1 MEVHHHSPDSHREG
15 HKKKWSSYLLEFLML
30 FLAVY
35 LGFIAENLREH
46 KVEKARAK
54 EFSKSLVQDLE
65 NDIVDIN
72 WQIKLTHNYLSVAD
86 SLLEIS
92 KRRLEG
98 RNAAAFSFYTRFV
111 YWTGPVNWHRATF
124 EQIKNS
130 GSLRYFRNTIL
141 SKLMKYDAAINDI
154 QSEFDNHMTR
164 GNMLLN
170 PINKIIEPGLHHELS
185 SYFIWTIDTLS
196 TATRERFYS
205 KDVPSLENKREV
217 IRELLNMVVVQQR
230 NLLQNSRDRLP
241 KAIAIAKELIA
252 DLKKEYHLDSK

>member
-1 MEVHHHSPDSHREG
+1 MEVHHAQHAG
-15 HKKKWSSYLLEFLML
+15 HKKKWHEYLLEFLML
-30 FLAVY
+30 FLAVF
-35 LGFIAENLREH
+35 LGFIAENVREH

-65 NDIVDIN
+65 NDITDIN
-72 WQIKLTHNYLSVAD
+72 RQVKMTRSYLSVAD
-86 SLLEIS
+86 SILELG

-98 RNAAAFSFYTRFV
+98 RNAAAFSFYARFV

-130 GSLRYFRNTIL
+130 GSLRYFKNRLL
-141 SKLMKYDAAINDI
+141 SRLMEYDAAINDI

-185 SYFIWTIDTLS
+185 SYFIWTLDSLS
-196 TATRERFYS
+196 PATRERFFS
-205 KDVPSLENKREV
+205 RETPSLENKRNE

-230 NLLQNSRDRLP
+230 NLRQNSQDRLP
-241 KAIAIAKELIA
+241 NAIKIAKDLIE
-252 DLKKEYHLDSK
+252 DLNKEYHFKSK